1 MKLEILKKDVVV
13 NSTSFEPEIELTM
26 KLNLALRPLD
36 PNVDK
41 SNIIEVLGQV
51 LYDAIEKYAE
61 ENPILHD

>member
-41 SNIIEVLGQV
+41 SNIIEVLGQF

>member
-1 MKLEILKKDVVV
+1 MKFEILKKDVVV

-41 SNIIEVLGQV
+41 SNIIEVLGQF
-51 LYDAIEKYAE
+51 LYDAIEKYAA